1 MKSLSVCSRRAK
13 SAMDRGTGTSLAG
26 ALDATLITFSVAF
39 LFLLAGRLKPNTHHA
54 AIGS

>member
-1 MKSLSVCSRRAK
+1 MMSLSVCSRRAK